1 MKKSK
6 TQFIIY
12 CSFLFTSLTVF
23 SQGMYESYIIVTS
36 NGNQQYYD
44 LLETSANPDFNGYDL
59 GDFNSSNTL
68 VLNGY
73 EHKIWEDG
81 CSINWSKLYYKIEI
95 SSDNSGSF
103 TEISGG

>member
-1 MKKSK
+1 M
-6 TQFIIY
+6 
-12 CSFLFTSLTVF
+12 
-23 SQGMYESYIIVTS
+23 
-36 NGNQQYYD
+36 D
-44 LLETSANPDFNGYDL
+44 HDF

-73 EHKIWEDG
+73 EQKIWEDN

-103 TEISGG
+103 TSISGGYVGNIGNNNHKWEKTDANINILSGLILEIIK